1 MSVCGVDGMEKID
14 EVYEFYNNGAEIGR
28 LERGLGVVE
37 FDRSKEIISRYLDG
51 KQVIYDIGGGIG
63 RYAEWLVSM
72 GHKVTLIELAPSAV
86 EYAKEHMTIPYEAFS
101 GDARKIEK
109 PDNSADI
116 VLLMGPLY
124 HLQNKED
131 RMLVLSEA
139 KRVLKEGGIL
149 IAAGISKFSS
159 ATWALSVY
167 GNGVDFI
174 DDDIYMDMLRRE
186 IVKGEHVRPKEYP
199 YVISNAYFHTI
210 DGLRDE
216 ITAAGFTVKESAA
229 VEGCSW
235 ITPDIAEKWK
245 DENRR
250 NRLLEIIRL
259 TEHEETMMGIS
270 PHFIVCAVK

>member
-1 MSVCGVDGMEKID
+1 MEKID

-37 FDRSKEIISRYLDG
+37 FFRTKEIIERYLDG
-51 KQVIYDIGGGIG
+51 SMVIYDIGGGIG
-63 RYAEWLVSM
+63 KYSEWLASL
-72 GHKVTLIELAPSAV
+72 GHKVSLIELAPAAV
-86 EYAKEHMTIPYEAFS
+86 DYAKEHMTVPYEALT
-101 GDARKIEK
+101 GDARKINK
-109 PDNSADI
+109 PDNSADMVI
-116 VLLMGPLY
+116 LMGPLY
-124 HLQNKED
+124 HLQNRED
-131 RMLVLSEA
+131 RLLTLSEA
-139 KRVLKEGGIL
+139 KRVLKDGGIL

-174 DDDIYMDMLRRE
+174 DDEIYMNMIRRE
-186 IVKGEHVRPKEYP
+186 MKSGEHIRPKEYP

-216 ITAAGFTVKESAA
+216 ITESGFIVKESTA

-245 DENRR
+245 DTNRR
-250 NRLLEIIRL
+250 DRLLEIIRI

-270 PHFIVCAVK
+270 PHFIVIASK

>member
-1 MSVCGVDGMEKID
+1 MERID

-28 LERGLGVVE
+28 LERGLGIVE
-37 FDRSKEIISRYLDG
+37 FYRTKEIIERYLDG
-51 KQVIYDIGGGIG
+51 SMVIYDVGGGIG
-63 RYAEWLVSM
+63 KYSEWLASL
-72 GHKVTLIELAPSAV
+72 GHKVSLIELAPAAV
-86 EYAKEHMTIPYEAFS
+86 DYAKEHMTVPYEAMT
-101 GDARKIEK
+101 GDARKIDK
-109 PDNSADI
+109 PDNSADMVI
-116 VLLMGPLY
+116 LMGPLY
-124 HLQNKED
+124 HLQNRED
-131 RMLVLSEA
+131 RMLTLSEA
-139 KRVLKEGGIL
+139 KRVLKDCGIL

-174 DDDIYMDMLRRE
+174 DDEIYMNMIRRE
-186 IVKGEHVRPKEYP
+186 MKNGEHIRPKEYP

-216 ITAAGFTVKESAA
+216 ITEAGFKVKESSA

-245 DENRR
+245 DAGRR
-250 NRLLEIIRL
+250 DRLLEIIRI

-270 PHFIVCAVK
+270 PHFIVIASK